1 MSTVEEIK
9 RAIGKLPPGEQDRLM
24 DWLYA
29 QELASSR
36 EIMEGIAQGE
46 DDVRNGRVL
55 TQAEAR
61 ERLAKWLK

>member
-1 MSTVEEIK
+1 
-9 RAIGKLPPGEQDRLM
+9 M